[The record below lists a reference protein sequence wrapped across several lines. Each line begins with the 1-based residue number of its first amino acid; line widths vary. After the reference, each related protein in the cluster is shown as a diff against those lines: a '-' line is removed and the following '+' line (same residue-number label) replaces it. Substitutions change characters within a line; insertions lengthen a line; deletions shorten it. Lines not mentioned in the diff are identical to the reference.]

1 MSGGET
7 PCKCFLATPPG
18 PGAVAIVQVVGSEDE
33 INRLLL
39 KATGHTWAVGS
50 CGPARLF
57 DLDDG
62 VVARINAGTAQLMPH
77 GGVRIVQR
85 LLEALAQHGATAV
98 ETERLDA
105 EQVFPEAQSKHEAEL
120 MMMLARAESPLA
132 IDVILKMMADGAK
145 PDENALRHL
154 IQPALVVLAGAA
166 NVGKSTLTNR
176 LAGRAVSITYDMPGT
191 TRDYTMT
198 LIDLNGVVV
207 RWHDTPGLRD
217 TDDPIEREAQELAI
231 RVMDQADVLISM
243 TDAEHDWPRLPREPD
258 LRICGKADVATR
270 PDAALCVS
278 AITGEG
284 VAELVQM
291 VRASL
296 GILSR

>member
-1 MSGGET
+1 MRGGAT
-7 PCKCFLATPPG
+7 PCRCFLATPHG
-18 PGAVAIVQVVGSEDE
+18 PGAVAIVQVIDGEDE

-39 KATGHTWAVGS
+39 EATGRTWAAGS

-62 VVARINAGTAQLMPH
+62 VVARINAGAAQLMPH
-77 GGVRIVQR
+77 GGVRIMQR
-85 LLEALAQHGATAV
+85 LLEALTQHGAIVVDA
-98 ETERLDA
+98 EKIDA
-105 EQVFPEAQSKHEAEL
+105 EQVFPEAQSEHEAEL

-132 IDVILKMMADGAK
+132 VDVILKMMADDAK
-145 PDENALRHL
+145 PGENALRHL
-154 IQPALVVLAGAA
+154 VQPALVVLAGAA

-176 LAGRAVSITYDMPGT
+176 LAGRAVSIAHDMPGT

-217 TDDPIEREAQELAI
+217 TDDPIEREAQQLA
-231 RVMDQADVLISM
+231 RQLMEQADVLISM

-278 AITGEG
+278 AVTGEG
-284 VAELVQM
+284 VTELVQM
-291 VRASL
+291 VRARL
-296 GILSR
+296 GILSQ